1 VDFSSTYALNSP
13 KRLERVGSAMCKL
26 LFLFEKHTLDTDR
39 RELRHGS
46 ALMSIEP
53 QVFDLLE
60 YLIRNRDRVVSKDD
74 LLASV
79 WRGRIVSDSTLASR
93 ISAARRAIGDNGER
107 QRLIR
112 TTIGRGMR
120 FTATVSEEV
129 APAVVVSSKQLPWS
143 GIPRKKW
150 AIAGKNWTIEG
161 RYVEYCSCDVA
172 CPCFSMGEPSS
183 GHCTGLFAFKIDNG
197 CCEAVRLDDL
207 AVAVTFYFPQAPLHY
222 GQGVL
227 QPFIDERADQ
237 DQRDA
242 LLYILSGEDQPVG
255 TIFQIFSAIAETIGE
270 PLFAKIDFEWDL
282 ERRRA
287 RVEIGNVVRAY
298 SEPTRNPVTGEEHRM
313 ITVLPNGW
321 IFREAENL
329 FGFAKGRGVIKFN
342 LFRRHSSLAKIFWR
356 QDGLV

>member
-1 VDFSSTYALNSP
+1 
-13 KRLERVGSAMCKL
+13 M
-26 LFLFEKHTLDTDR
+26 LFFFENFTLDTDR
-39 RELRHGS
+39 RELCHGS
-46 ALMSIEP
+46 VLMSIEP
-53 QVFDLLE
+53 QVFDVLE

-93 ISAARRAIGDNGER
+93 INAARRAIGDNGER

-112 TTIGRGMR
+112 TIIGRGLR
-120 FTATVSEEV
+120 FTGTVTE
-129 APAVVVSSKQLPWS
+129 APAQVVVSSRGTDYLGSSERREVAPISRKPSGEREKLSWS
-143 GIPRKKW
+143 GVSGKKW
-150 AIAGKNWTIEG
+150 AIAGKKWTIEG

-197 CCEAVRLDDL
+197 YCETVRLDDL
-207 AVAVTFYFPQAPLHY
+207 AVVVTFYFPQALHY

-227 QPFIDERADQ
+227 QPFIDQRADQ

-255 TIFQIFSAIAETIGE
+255 TVFQIFSAIAETIGD
-270 PLFAKIDFEWDL
+270 PLFAKIDFEWDIE
-282 ERRRA
+282 ERRA
-287 RVEIGNVVRAY
+287 KVEIGNVVRAY
-298 SEPTRNPVTGEEHRM
+298 SAPTRNPVTGEEHRM

-321 IFREAENL
+321 IFHEAENL
-329 FGFAKGRGVIKFN
+329 SGFAKGRGAIKFN
-342 LFRRHSSLAKIFWR
+342 LFRRHSSLAKIAWNVR
-356 QDGLV
+356 SC